1 MAPIVCPTSSKNEA
15 ITALTNLTSMVS
27 AKALMGSIVLLG
39 SASAQAV
46 SQFPMSQVSLS
57 PSRWLDNQDRTLA
70 YLLFVDTDRLLYN
83 FRSNHGLDTQGAET
97 NGGWDAPDFPFRT
110 HAQGHFMSAWA
121 HCYAVLAEDECKNR
135 AVYMVEELAKCQAN
149 NDEAGF
155 SEGYLSGFPESEI
168 DKVADRTLDNGNVPF
183 YSIHKTMAG
192 LLDIWRYVGN
202 DQAMEVLTN
211 MASWV
216 DTRTSELSEDQM
228 QEMMQTEYGGMN
240 DILAQLYRETNEERW
255 ITAAKRWDH
264 RVVFDPLADGRDEL
278 DGLHANTQAQKFIGV
293 VHEYHSTG
301 EQRYLD
307 IAQNAWNYVV
317 NAHTYAIGG
326 NSKAEHFHEPDAIAA
341 YLDEDTCETC
351 NTYNMLKVT
360 RELWANEP
368 SAHYFD
374 YYEKALLNHLL
385 GVQHPDSEH
394 GHITYFTSLNPGG
407 RRGVGPAWGG
417 GTWSTDY
424 DSFWCCQATSLET
437 NTKLMDSIYWHDDST
452 LYVNLFI
459 PSTVSWTEKDVTVTQ
474 NTTIPETDS
483 TELKIEGS
491 GSFTLRVRI
500 PDWTNEEAHVLI
512 NGERDDS
519 ISAEPGTY
527 ANIEREWTTGDTV
540 GVKLPMK
547 LRQIAANDD
556 ANKVALAYG
565 PAVLAANYGDRE
577 LQDLPVIDVDSVERV
592 GDGGLTFQGSA
603 DGETIEL
610 DAFYNAHDYNYNV
623 YWRLSE

>member
-1 MAPIVCPTSSKNEA
+1 
-15 ITALTNLTSMVS
+15 MVS
-27 AKALMGSIVLLG
+27 AKSLVGSIALLG

-46 SQFPMSQVSLS
+46 SQFPMSQVSLN

-83 FRSNHGLDTQGAET
+83 FRSNHGLDTQAAET

-121 HCYAVLAEDECKNR
+121 HCYAVLAEEECKNR
-135 AVYMVEELAKCQAN
+135 ATYMVEELAKCQAN
-149 NDEAGF
+149 NEEAGF

-216 DTRTSELSEDQM
+216 DTRTSKLSEDQM

-264 RVVFDPLADGRDEL
+264 KVVFDPLADGRDEL

-317 NAHTYAIGG
+317 NAHSYAIGG
-326 NSKAEHFHEPDAIAA
+326 NSKAEHFHEPNAIAA

-459 PSTVSWTEKDVTVTQ
+459 PSTVSWAEKDVTVTQ
-474 NTTIPETDS
+474 NTTIPETDT

-527 ANIEREWTTGDTV
+527 ANIEREWTTGDTI